1 MEIVRLMGLVCTL
14 ELAGIIATEETTV
27 DDSSN
32 APPLSL
38 RRFLQ
43 AGEPSGSWFIILSE
57 DEKKLI
63 TESFNTNIS
72 SHTDINQTCYQ
83 FSDEIDEK
91 DCVYRHK
98 Q

>member
-1 MEIVRLMGLVCTL
+1 MGLVCTL

-43 AGEPSGSWFIILSE
+43 AGEPSGS
-57 DEKKLI
+57 
-63 TESFNTNIS
+63 
-72 SHTDINQTCYQ
+72 
-83 FSDEIDEK
+83 
-91 DCVYRHK
+91 
-98 Q
+98 